1 MRMYDL
7 IEKKKHGG
15 ILTRQELHEM
25 IQGFVTGEIPDY
37 QMSAMLMAIYF
48 KGMEGEEIINLTLE
62 MAASGDMVDLSEI
75 QGIKVDKHSTGGV
88 GDKTTLVIGPL
99 VASLGVKVAKMS
111 GRGLGHT
118 GGTIDK
124 MESIPGL
131 MTAIPKERFFEIV
144 NETGIAVIG
153 QSGNMVPADKKLY
166 ALRDV
171 TATVDS
177 IPLIASSIM
186 SKKLAA
192 GSDGIVLDVKTGS
205 GAFMK
210 TLEDSIALAKEMVTI
225 GTGAGRRCCALITDM
240 DVPLGS
246 AIGNS
251 LEVIEAIETLKGQ
264 GPDDLT
270 EVCLQLAAHMLY
282 IAGIGDVD
290 KCYLMAEDALKDGR
304 GLATLAA
311 MVKAQGGDETY
322 ILNPDKFPKAE
333 YSCTVIAPEEG
344 FITHIDTE
352 SCGIASMLLGAGRSR
367 KEDKIDYRAG
377 IHLYK
382 KYGNKVKK
390 GEVLAELYASRK
402 DQLEAASKKLL
413 SAYTIGNE
421 VPTDKKLIYAC
432 VTKDM
437 VRDVTTKF
445 Q

>member
-15 ILTRQELHEM
+15 TLTRRELHEM
-25 IQGFVTGEIPDY
+25 IREFVEGKIPDY
-37 QMSAMLMAIYF
+37 QMAAMLMAIYF
-48 KGMEGEEIINLTLE
+48 KGMEEEEITDLTLE
-62 MAASGDMVDLSEI
+62 MASSGDMADLSGI
-75 QGIKVDKHSTGGV
+75 QGVKVDKHSTGGV

-124 MESIPGL
+124 LESIPGFE
-131 MTAIPKERFFEIV
+131 TAIPRERFFQIV

-210 TLEDSIALAKEMVTI
+210 ELEDAVALAQEMVAI
-225 GTGAGRRCCALITDM
+225 GTGAGRQCCALITDM

-251 LEVIEAIETLKGQ
+251 LEVMEAIDTLKGE
-264 GPDDLT
+264 GPGDLT
-270 EVCLQLAAHMLY
+270 EVCLQLAAHMLF
-282 IAGIGDVD
+282 
-290 KCYLMAEDALKDGR
+290 MAEKGGIETCYDMAKEALMDGR
-304 GLATLAA
+304 GLKALAA
-311 MVKAQGGDETY
+311 MVEAQGGDPAY
-322 ILNPDKFPKAE
+322 ILEPERFEKAAFSLCVQAE
-333 YSCTVIAPEEG
+333 EEG
-344 FITHIDTE
+344 FITHIDTAR
-352 SCGIASMLLGAGRSR
+352 CGVVSVMLGAGRSR
-367 KEDKIDYRAG
+367 KEDALDYSAG
-377 IHLYK
+377 IRLKK
-382 KYGNKVKK
+382 KYGDFVKK
-390 GEVLAELYASRK
+390 GDTIAVLYASREEL
-402 DQLEAASKKLL
+402 LEEASKKLL
-413 SAYTIGNE
+413 SAYTIGSE
-421 VPTDKKLIYAC
+421 APAEKKLVYAR
-432 VTKDM
+432 VTKDETI
-437 VRDVTTKF
+437 RF
-445 Q
+445 